1 MMAEAE
7 KKRAMVEKVKEL
19 IRSRGGVYDPARGGW
34 EFSNKKFVKDIV
46 IFLQKIWMMLLVFY
60 LSNQL

>member
-34 EFSNKKFVKDIV
+34 EFSNKKFVKHFNMEFVEQTFERIKR
-46 IFLQKIWMMLLVFY
+46 LTE
-60 LSNQL
+60 